1 MRMSIKMDILKKN
14 ICIKLFLFFIVINII
29 IEENNQKK
37 ETYKLSNFY
46 SKSICKFFYFTINY
60 NCQAKIFSRTSFYDE
75 ILEINRNI
83 NLLINVKK
91 SKLENILLLL
101 GIIPFLKNN
110 STLSYKI
117 NNKEINFFFKKT
129 FKNKRIKYKI
139 IKFDY
144 NDLNI
149 FNEKI
154 NELLNYKWELIP
166 EKFILDNLRY
176 VIDNFYNESSFE
188 IFQKSLNKNYAFFIK
203 IKKKEMTYENIESL
217 LSKLFH

>member
-1 MRMSIKMDILKKN
+1 MDILKKN

>member
-1 MRMSIKMDILKKN
+1 MDILKKN
-14 ICIKLFLFFIVINII
+14 ICIKLFLFFIAINII
-29 IEENNQKK
+29 IEENNQEK
-37 ETYKLSNFY
+37 EIYKLPNYY

-60 NCQAKIFSRTSFYDE
+60 NCSEKIFSRTSFYDE

-101 GIIPFLKNN
+101 GIIPLLKNN

-117 NNKEINFFFKKT
+117 NNKEINFFFKNT

-176 VIDNFYNESSFE
+176 VINNFYNESSFE
-188 IFQKSLNKNYAFFIK
+188 IFQKSLNKNYKFFIK
-203 IKKKEMTYENIESL
+203 IKKKEMSYENIESL
-217 LSKLFH
+217 LSKLLH

>member
-1 MRMSIKMDILKKN
+1 M
-14 ICIKLFLFFIVINII
+14 
-29 IEENNQKK
+29 
-37 ETYKLSNFY
+37 
-46 SKSICKFFYFTINY
+46 
-60 NCQAKIFSRTSFYDE
+60 
-75 ILEINRNI
+75 EINRNI